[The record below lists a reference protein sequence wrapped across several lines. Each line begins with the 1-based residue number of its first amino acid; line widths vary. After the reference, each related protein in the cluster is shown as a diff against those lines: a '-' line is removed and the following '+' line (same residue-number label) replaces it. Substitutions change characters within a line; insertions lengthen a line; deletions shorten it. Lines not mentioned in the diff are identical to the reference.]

1 MLGGFCH
8 DLQTLTM
15 PPHLHFK
22 REFEARG
29 GEHTMMERKEKG
41 AGEEKMRVPNQDT
54 QYLSRKSSRI
64 KEQMKQGIRVGEGR
78 ALFKQFK

>member
-1 MLGGFCH
+1 
-8 DLQTLTM
+8 M

-22 REFEARG
+22 KGFEARG

-41 AGEEKMRVPNQDT
+41 AGGEKMRVSNQDT

-64 KEQMKQGIRVGEGR
+64 KEQMKQGMRVGKGR
-78 ALFKQFK
+78 ALFKKFK